1 MKKTIKR
8 KVVAGAVAV
17 AFLSSTGV
25 AFGATDAG
33 AGIKSWYDSQFRKA
47 TTEVAFETAKHSI
60 NKFGELKSATTG
72 LKQEASTD
80 INSTRDT
87 ATTNATD
94 GIKAESKKY
103 IDSVNAKKVEIQNNI
118 DSQFMKIEKDANAA
132 LKVTSLGAKNLAE
145 YDLKSHTGKEGQAAL
160 AYVNKE
166 IDKTT
171 NAAITDLETEIRAT
185 KSYLQGLLDTKSD
198 ATVEKINKAVDDEI
212 TRIIGLITAKTEQLV
227 ATHQAAINNKAAEL
241 EESSKLKLEA
251 RVKELINE
259 K

>member
-8 KVVAGAVAV
+8 KVIVGAVVV

-33 AGIKSWYDSQFRKA
+33 AGIRNWYDAQFNKA
-47 TTEVAFETAKHSI
+47 ATEIAVETGKHSL
-60 NKFGELKSATTG
+60 NKLGELKDATVV
-72 LKQEASTD
+72 LKQGASTS

-94 GIKAESKKY
+94 GIKEESKKY
-103 IDSVNAKKVEIQNNI
+103 IDSVNAKKLEIQSNI
-118 DSQFMKIEKDANAA
+118 DNQFSKIERDAAAA
-132 LKVTSLGAKNLAE
+132 LKFASFGAKSAAE
-145 YDLKSHTGKEGQAAL
+145 VDLIGHTGKEGRAAL
-160 AYVNKE
+160 VYVNEE

-171 NAAITDLETEIRAT
+171 KAAITDLEREIRAT

-212 TRIIGLITAKTEQLV
+212 AKIIDSITAKTKQLV

-241 EESSKLKLEA
+241 EAASKLKLEE